1 MRIVCV
7 DDHPIMLQGLIQN
20 IRKILPEATVCGFHR
35 AEDALSFI
43 NDNGCEIL
51 ISEIE
56 LCGTDGITLAQKA
69 KKLNPTL
76 NIIFLTVCDENE
88 YAREVL
94 KIKPSGYLVK
104 PANQEQL
111 AFELHNLRYSVCA
124 V

>member
-1 MRIVCV
+1 MKIVCV

-20 IRKILPEATVCGFHR
+20 IRKILPESTVCGFHR

-56 LCGTDGITLAQKA
+56 LCGTDGLKLAQKA
-69 KKLNPTL
+69 KKVCPAV
-76 NIIFLTVCDENE
+76 NIIFLTVCDEKE

-94 KIKPSGYLVK
+94 QIKPSGYLVK
-104 PANQEQL
+104 PANKEQL
-111 AFELHNLRYSVCA
+111 AFELHNLRYSACV